1 METLPVFR
9 IPYPENFPILYTT
22 LLKSINATYFSS
34 VGEKLTN
41 GYSVVLRSNT

>member
-9 IPYPENFPILYTT
+9 IPYPDYYQILYTT
-22 LLKSINATYFSS
+22 LMKSINATYFSS